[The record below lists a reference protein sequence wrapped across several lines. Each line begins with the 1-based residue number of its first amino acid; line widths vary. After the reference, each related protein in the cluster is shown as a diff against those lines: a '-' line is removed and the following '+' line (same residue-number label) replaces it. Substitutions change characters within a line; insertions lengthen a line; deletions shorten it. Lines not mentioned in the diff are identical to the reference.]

1 MELSEK
7 AKELYDLL
15 YTDQFDETKLRNA
28 LETGHFSEDDLN
40 TAALWYVEDCR
51 EEVNNDSRWD
61 CFTEDY
67 DWSNCPYSFG
77 TVFPEFKSSH
87 MYEAIRVLLEF
98 GLNPNG
104 FYLDSWE
111 IPTNIMSEL
120 RYIWNG
126 YVGADTLSLLLE
138 AGGDPSLFGEDDF
151 DDETLYFDVTDDVYF
166 YCFNLENRLQYDALF
181 HYWLVLTG
189 FGGKRKDGKNYLD
202 TFRNFDVSNL
212 KNHRNYYFGAIYV
225 DNDWF
230 ISIFDKNTNEEVAR
244 Y

>member
-87 MYEAIRVLLEF
+87 MYEAIRVLLEY

-104 FYLDSWE
+104 IYPDHYNGK
-111 IPTNIMSEL
+111 TNIMEAL
-120 RYIWNG
+120 RFFWNG
-126 YVGADTLSLLLE
+126 YIGADVLYLLLE
-138 AGGDPSLFGEDDF
+138 NGGNPYLVLDDGENFYDSASF
-151 DDETLYFDVTDDVYF
+151 DLWFWF
-166 YCFNLENRLQYDALF
+166 FNDENRIRFDAQF
-181 HYWLVLTG
+181 HYWLVLVG
-189 FGGKRKDGKNYLD
+189 FSNNGHNGKGYLD
-202 TFRNFDVSNL
+202 LFRDTKISDL
-212 KNHRNYYFGAIYV
+212 KNHRKYYYGATHTE
-225 DNDWF
+225 DNTM
-230 ISIFDKNTNEEVAR
+230 ISIFEKGSNIEVAR